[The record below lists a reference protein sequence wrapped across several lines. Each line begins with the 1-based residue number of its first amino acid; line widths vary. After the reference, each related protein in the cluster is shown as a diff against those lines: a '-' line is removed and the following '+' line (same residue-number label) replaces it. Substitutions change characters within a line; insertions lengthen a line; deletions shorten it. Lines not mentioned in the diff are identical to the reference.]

1 MKNKKIL
8 KIVLLSIL
16 AVIVIVVAAL
26 CIRFKD
32 ALRLVTWD
40 NIVSLVNSQ
49 RYSTDELE
57 TQLDDNKKK
66 METIAVESPHINIRG
81 DLTEE
86 ESTALKEGKI
96 TKDDAVGIVKGDTT
110 LEEVLASKDGQA
122 SQGEN
127 KPSGSQTEGD
137 KPPESKPAE
146 NESPKPENEPPAEE
160 APKDRVSEIVAE
172 LYVVQADFI
181 ARLEAVGDAA
191 YADYKAIH
199 YDRSQITAI
208 VDSYTGTVA
217 NLEAECDAT
226 VRALLSELETELNKV
241 GGDLSLVSEIRQFY
255 YKEKSLKKSYYLNK
269 MNDEDYK

>member
-1 MKNKKIL
+1 MKNKKVL
-8 KIVLLSIL
+8 KIVLLSVL
-16 AVIVIVVAAL
+16 AIIVVTAAVL

-57 TQLDDNKKK
+57 TQLNENKKK
-66 METIAVESPHINIRG
+66 MEDIAEESPHINIRG

-86 ESTALKEGKI
+86 ANTALKEGKI

-110 LEEVLASKDGQA
+110 LEKVLSDKAAESQNPDTQSKEP
-122 SQGEN
+122 SQST
-127 KPSGSQTEGD
+127 PD
-137 KPPESKPAE
+137 ESSKE
-146 NESPKPENEPPAEE
+146 PENEPEAE

-199 YDRSQITAI
+199 YDRSKITSI

-217 NLEAECDAT
+217 NMEAECDAT
-226 VRALLSELETELNKV
+226 VRGLLAELETELNKV

>member
-1 MKNKKIL
+1 MKKKKTL
-8 KIVLLSIL
+8 KIILFSLL

-26 CIRFKD
+26 CIRFSD

-49 RYSTDELE
+49 RYSKDELK

-66 METIAVESPHINIRG
+66 METIAKESPHINIRG

-110 LEEVLASKDGQA
+110 LDEILSGKDGQS
-122 SQGEN
+122 SQGDN
-127 KPSGSQTEGD
+127 NPSGSQGQED
-137 KPPESKPAE
+137 KPTVNKPQEGEASDPAATDQPEQ
-146 NESPKPENEPPAEE
+146 
-160 APKDRVSEIVAE
+160 DRVSEIVAE

-181 ARLEAVGDAA
+181 SRLEAVGDSA

-199 YDRSQITAI
+199 YDRSQITSI

-217 NLEAECDAT
+217 NMEAECDAT
-226 VRALLSELETELNKV
+226 VRALLAELEAELNKV
-241 GGDLSLVSEIRQFY
+241 GGDLGLVSEIRQFY